1 MSKDMWDWLRANLGC
16 SEHVSQR
23 VEGCFFWWQEQGICI
38 VSEDGF
44 AWQVQHFRRVVLRV
58 FLRVALSGLRQV
70 VTMTTC
76 KFRGRRGFL

>member
-1 MSKDMWDWLRANLGC
+1 MSKDMWDWPQANLGC

-23 VEGCFFWWQEQGICI
+23 VEGRFFCGRSKA

-44 AWQVQHFRRVVLRV
+44 AWQAQHSRRVVLRV